1 MQLAFSNIT
10 ISPLEKLQPYISD
23 QTIVVRSPGR
33 INLIGEHT
41 DYNEGYVLPA
51 AIDKAAY
58 LALTPRDD
66 DQINLYSI
74 DLNDEHH
81 TNIRNF
87 ERTEE
92 KSWPNYILGVAD
104 QFRQRDK
111 LTKGFDAALTADVP
125 IGAGLSSSAAVEN
138 AVVMALNAALDTGY
152 KKLTMVEMSQEAE
165 HTFPQLMCGIMD
177 MFASM
182 FGKKDNVIRLDCR
195 SLEYAYEPLDMTDFK
210 IVLFDSNVEHSL
222 GSSEYNVRRAQCEE
236 GVALVKQHYPHVL
249 SLRDVTMEMLD
260 KYVLPVNELVYRR
273 CSYVLEE
280 NARLLAACEYLE
292 NGDMQAFGEKMYESH
307 EGLSKKYEVSCK
319 ELDFLV
325 QQVKGNP
332 DVLGARMMG
341 GGFGGCTINLVKA
354 GAVEPLIEEVTT
366 AYKAAMGLDTK
377 AYITKIED
385 GTAIINMK
393 NL

>member
-1 MQLAFSNIT
+1 MRTSSQTN
-10 ISPLEKLQPYISD
+10 ISPLEKLQPYIGE

-58 LALTPRDD
+58 LALTPRED

-81 TNIRNF
+81 TNIFEF
-87 ERTEE
+87 ERTED

-111 LTKGFDAALTADVP
+111 LTRGFDAALTADVP

-138 AVVMALNAALDTGY
+138 AVVMALNTMLDTGY
-152 KKLTMVEMSQEAE
+152 EKLTMVEMSQQAE
-165 HTFPQLMCGIMD
+165 HTFPRLMCGIMD

-182 FGKKDNVIRLDCR
+182 FGKKNNVIRLDCR
-195 SLEYAYEPLDMTDFK
+195 SLEYAYEPFDMSEFK

-236 GVALVKQHYPHVL
+236 GVALVKVHYPHVL
-249 SLRDVTMEMLD
+249 SLRDVTMEMLNE
-260 KYVLPVNELVYRR
+260 YVLPVNELVYRR

-292 NGDMQAFGEKMYESH
+292 NGDMQAFGQKMYESH
-307 EGLSKKYEVSCK
+307 EGLSIKYEVSCK
-319 ELDFLV
+319 ELDYLV
-325 QQVKGNP
+325 EQVKNNP

-341 GGFGGCTINLVKA
+341 GGFGGCTINLVKHSA
-354 GAVEPLIEEVTT
+354 IDDLIAQVTT
-366 AYKAAMGLDTK
+366 AYNQAMGLTAK
-377 AYITKIED
+377 AYVTNIED
-385 GTAIINMK
+385 GTNIINVK

>member
-1 MQLAFSNIT
+1 MQTVAKNT
-10 ISPLEKLQPYISD
+10 ILSPLEKLKPFISE
-23 QTIVVRSPGR
+23 QTILVRSPGR

-58 LALTPRDD
+58 LALTPRADN
-66 DQINLYSI
+66 QINLFSI
-74 DLNDEHH
+74 DLEDQYSGDIHD
-81 TNIRNF
+81 F
-87 ERTEE
+87 ERTE

-104 QFRQRDK
+104 QFRQRGK
-111 LTKGFDAALTADVP
+111 LTSGFDAALTADVP

-138 AVVMALNAALDTGY
+138 AVVMALDAMLDTGY
-152 KKLTMVEMSQEAE
+152 EKLTMVKMSQKAE
-165 HTFPQLMCGIMD
+165 HTFPRLMCGIMD

-182 FGKKDNVIRLDCR
+182 FGKKNNVIRLDCR
-195 SLEYAYEPLDMTDFK
+195 SLEYAYEPLDMSDFK

-236 GVALVKQHYPHVL
+236 GVALVKQYYPHVL
-249 SLRDVTMEMLD
+249 SLRDVTMDMLN

-292 NGDMQAFGEKMYESH
+292 EGDMQAFGKKMYESH

-325 QQVKGNP
+325 EQVKNNP

-341 GGFGGCTINLVKA
+341 GGFGGCTINLVKE
-354 GAVEPLIEEVTT
+354 GAVESLIAEITK
-366 AYKAAMGLDTK
+366 AYKAATGLDTK

-385 GTAIINMK
+385 GTTI
-393 NL
+393 L